1 MSKHIM
7 IDPGHGGKDSG
18 ATGNGYLEKN
28 ITLEVSLAVRER
40 LQKHGFKVSMTR
52 TKDEYVGDASERG
65 RLIAKS
71 KADYGISIH
80 VNSASSLA
88 TGAEVIAPIK
98 EKYAYTEEA
107 LKRHLSAI
115 GPFRKVFSR
124 DFSTGKNYDRDIT
137 NRLFTKTY
145 QMTDYY
151 GVIREAW
158 KGGVSTD
165 IVELFFINNPEDV
178 KRYASQKDAY
188 VEAIVRAICEGFD
201 VTYQEVKVEKPQTST
216 SQTSTTS
223 KWFRVVVGSYK
234 EKSAAEE
241 VKKRLEKQGYTG
253 VWLQSTTVKG
263 IAYVRVICGS
273 YEGRANAEK
282 VQKELEAKNYSG
294 VWIDAIDK

>member
-1 MSKHIM
+1 
-7 IDPGHGGKDSG
+7 
-18 ATGNGYLEKN
+18 
-28 ITLEVSLAVRER
+28 
-40 LQKHGFKVSMTR
+40 
-52 TKDEYVGDASERG
+52 
-65 RLIAKS
+65 
-71 KADYGISIH
+71 
-80 VNSASSLA
+80 
-88 TGAEVIAPIK
+88 
-98 EKYAYTEEA
+98 
-107 LKRHLSAI
+107 
-115 GPFRKVFSR
+115 
-124 DFSTGKNYDRDIT
+124 
-137 NRLFTKTY
+137 
-145 QMTDYY
+145 MTDYY

-201 VTYQEVKVEKPQTST
+201 VTYQEVKVEKP
-216 SQTSTTS
+216 QTSTTS